1 MTFEDRFTV
10 KAPIDTVWAFLR
22 DPHQVA
28 QCIPGTETI
37 EVVDDTHYH
46 VVAGARVSFLT
57 LSFSMNVTVT
67 EMDPPR
73 RLVSTAEGSDA
84 RLKERV
90 RLSSELRLE
99 PVGAAETAVRY
110 KIDLTV
116 FGKLASLGFSVI
128 KGKAKQMADD
138 FAARIRGRLE
148 AQPQGGRS

>member
-28 QCIPGTETI
+28 PCIPGAEKI
-37 EVVDDTHYH
+37 EVVDDTHYR

-57 LSFSMNVTVT
+57 LAFSMNVTVT

-90 RLSSELRLE
+90 RLASELTLE
-99 PVGAAETAVRY
+99 PIGAAETAVSY

-128 KGKAKQMADD
+128 KGKARQMAED
-138 FAARIRGRLE
+138 FATDIRGRLE
-148 AQPQGGRS
+148 AGPQGGRS